1 MGKLSKK
8 IKNRLNDIGLFYKE
22 ETDFRRIDYASYQ
35 VSEPDTKLREH
46 RDFLVRLQE
55 NEDKRLESIDS
66 KTSQLISQTG
76 IIFSL
81 LGLFLPVMM
90 DKASDLGI
98 LVKSILILLLVLA
111 ACFYL
116 LTIHNALRN
125 YRISQFKY
133 GRVGANNVLQFKD
146 KSTEE
151 FIAEE
156 IRDILSC
163 INQNINNNNR
173 KGTNLLHSYAAF
185 KIANLLSGALV
196 VLTAVFILFYNP
208 PKQVMDVNG
217 SIEIRNLKL
226 LGEQIRKTKAKN
238 DTVII
243 NIPDTIYSVPL
254 NK

>member
-1 MGKLSKK
+1 MGRINTK
-8 IKNRLNDIGLFYKE
+8 IKEVLNNIGLFYN
-22 ETDFRRIDYASYQ
+22 
-35 VSEPDTKLREH
+35 EPTAVQHLDHQLYPLTGPVDKLTVH

-66 KTSQLISQTG
+66 KTSQLIAQTG

-90 DKASDLGI
+90 DKATELNI
-98 LVKSILILLLVLA
+98 WIKSILIALLILA

-125 YRISQFKY
+125 YRISKYRY
-133 GRVGANNVLQFKD
+133 GRPGANNVINFKD

-163 INQNINNNNR
+163 INLNIHNNNR

-185 KIANLLSGALV
+185 KIANLLSGGLIILA
-196 VLTAVFILFYNP
+196 AIFILFYQP
-208 PKQVMDVNG
+208 FKETVNIDDNIKFKG
-217 SIEIRNLKL
+217 LQDIRDQL
-226 LGEQIRKTKAKN
+226 KTKQGDITAL
-238 DTVII
+238 T
-243 NIPDTIYSVPL
+243 
-254 NK
+254 